1 VTDLPPGFTLDDEK
15 PVKRSPAEDKLA
27 VLAKL
32 SPAEQARSDEFE
44 RSPANIRQAKTE
56 LAREKDPEARRV
68 IQEEIDRQERA
79 GADAPPEGF
88 TVDELPPG
96 FKIDAPAPAKPLTGA
111 AAVPQDPAAAAR
123 VAAEAKAR
131 QIVEQRGATQRAA
144 NPIVSR
150 AVGAAEAGLEVATR
164 LLGGSIGGLAGIFGI
179 NTEQGGDK
187 GFTEGAQR
195 GIQGVRDALQ
205 MVGVT
210 SGKPMSQTGQEYT
223 EAAMEPIEK
232 VGQVLPPTAGVFGT
246 LAGPATAAPVAAQ
259 RGAVRAGAGKV
270 ADAALEAA
278 TPRLSESTMK
288 RAQAA
293 TEAGIP
299 ISPHQLSDNKFIKLL
314 GETAENV
321 PLAGGGS
328 LRAKRREKF
337 SAALAKQMDPDT
349 DVTVLDDAAFK
360 QLQDAAG
367 ERIGEISSKYQMP
380 IEDFGDLNALARRDT
395 PDVQAVV
402 KTFADD
408 LAQIAADNGG
418 VIPGDTLRKLRT
430 EAQSRARNVRGAKPD
445 LANALDDVVHRF
457 DDALTNNA
465 AEADVTALANARRQ
479 YAISKTLE
487 PLVAKHPDGSFPPS
501 SLKGVVTSTKEGK
514 RRMARGEGGDL
525 GEYARVGQD
534 LLKEQVSSGTAERN
548 TIYSAL
554 GIGAGAGAAF
564 TSLPAAAALY
574 AGSALY
580 NLLGPRVVKRMIEAE
595 KRRNAP
601 KPEGPPPEPTLG
613 QGFEDVPQGAAPA
626 RANPLGDLTPDW
638 ETAPG
643 AGAPREGGVD
653 PAGMVRAVDETEA
666 LPQGVPQRPG
676 SQIPLAESR
685 PLGDL
690 TPDWETSPGA
700 GGPARAGAEPGLVP
714 AVGEAPPTTGPRA
727 ALTERAGQ
735 QIPAVPGRP
744 DLPDTLVA
752 GGPAEVAATDASN
765 AAMGTPGAIEARR
778 QQGMARVEQAA
789 AAERAEP
796 VPVGEATE
804 IRPQEVKPA
813 PEMREPPPEK
823 IPVGE
828 ATEIKPEVVK
838 PAPEIPDHPEVA
850 KVKDAIL
857 KKRDAEAKKQSAAD
871 ELRKAAEVETDPEVK
886 AALLE
891 RAEKVAPKKEKT
903 DVAKPPKAADE
914 ESLSIDLSAPGQD
927 VDRAWRDLTGQNKF
941 ADFDNPSEI
950 QATGNLGDFTLS
962 QTKGKQ
968 WVSLMV
974 REMKREGAYSAALEV
989 GTEGFPTRT
998 GVATTMYLQALNVAK
1013 QRGLGWTSEG
1023 IRSDAALAI
1032 YQRLKEA
1039 GVPFK
1044 REGGVDVIDAAALAK
1059 TDLAE
1064 VAKKLETRNRTKNP
1078 TASLDLALPNLDEAF
1093 LDNQLRAKA
1102 KAAPPPPP
1110 TARGRRQSR
1119 RAIEDG
1125 IADGSL
1131 DKEGGAL
1138 ALWALDK
1145 NPNLARGLRVEV
1157 ETPANAQAKGSYNS
1171 ASEIVKLFKGQTNP
1185 QTAIH
1190 EILHHSERLMP
1201 EPVQQGIRRAWER
1214 ATKDLMAKATPERR
1228 AAMEAMDKASGGD
1241 ADALQTVKD
1250 AFKNGVLTKEDYQFV
1265 NPTEYWAVNG
1275 ARILHER
1282 FTGRGSWRAQ
1292 AKQWMKEMIEQVKG
1306 IAGIKSDAAIL
1317 KALGEVLDPKTV
1329 TGERK
1334 SGTMIKS
1341 FVGPVPK

>member
-1 VTDLPPGFTLDDEK
+1 MAADAVTDLPPGFTLDSEK

-27 VLAKL
+27 VAAQLT
-32 SPAEQARSDEFE
+32 PAERQRDERLQSDPRNGESLQVAVANEKNPTNKAQLQALLDEQTRLQSGDRSTP
-44 RSPANIRQAKTE
+44 PA
-56 LAREKDPEARRV
+56 
-68 IQEEIDRQERA
+68 
-79 GADAPPEGF
+79 GF

-96 FKIDAPAPAKPLTGA
+96 FKLDGAVAPAKPLTGA

-131 QIVEQRGATQRAA
+131 QIVEQREATRRAA
-144 NPIVSR
+144 NPVISR

-164 LLGGSIGGLAGIFGI
+164 LLGGSVGGLAGIFGI

-187 GFTEGAQR
+187 GFAEGAQR
-195 GIQGVRDALQ
+195 GIQGVRDALK

-210 SGKPMSQTGQEYT
+210 SDRPMTQTGQEYT
-223 EAAMEPIEK
+223 EAAMEPLEK
-232 VGQVLPPTAGVFGT
+232 VGQVLPPVVGVNGALVNSLATPRQAALGT
-246 LAGPATAAPVAAQ
+246 
-259 RGAVRAGAGKV
+259 VRAGAGKV

-278 TPRLSESTMK
+278 TPVVNPSTMK
-288 RAQAA
+288 RAA
-293 TEAGIP
+293 TAVEAGIP
-299 ISPHQLSDNKFIKLL
+299 ISPHQLSGNKFVKLL
-314 GETAENV
+314 GETAESV
-321 PLAGGGS
+321 PGAGGAQ
-328 LRAKRREKF
+328 LKQARREKF
-337 SAALAKQMDPDT
+337 SAALAKQLDPET
-349 DVTVLDDAAFK
+349 TATVLDDATFK
-360 QLQDAAG
+360 ELQDAAG
-367 ERIGEISSKYQMP
+367 ERIGEISSKYEVP
-380 IEDFGDLNALARRDT
+380 VDDFGDLNAVARRDT
-395 PDVQAVV
+395 PDVQAVI

-408 LAQIAADNGG
+408 LAQIAAENGG
-418 VIPGDTLRKLRT
+418 VVPGDTLRKLRT

-445 LANALDDVVHRF
+445 LANALDDVVHRL
-457 DDALTNNA
+457 DDALANNIA
-465 AEADVTALANARRQ
+465 DPADVAALTDARRR
-479 YAISKTLE
+479 YAVSKTLE
-487 PLVAKHPDGSFPPS
+487 PLLAKYPDGNFPPS
-501 SLKGVVTSTKEGK
+501 ALKGVVTSTKQGK
-514 RRMARGEGGDL
+514 RRMARGEGGEL

-534 LLKEQVSSGTAERN
+534 LLKEQVSSNTAERAAV
-548 TIYSAL
+548 YSVLGDAAKLFKVGAL
-554 GIGAGAGAAF
+554 WLPSAA
-564 TSLPAAAALY
+564 
-574 AGSALY
+574 Y
-580 NLLGPRVVKRMIEAE
+580 NFIGPRVVKRLVEAQA
-595 KRRNAP
+595 KRNAP
-601 KPEGPPPEPTLG
+601 RPEGPPPEPTLG
-613 QGFEDVPQGAAPA
+613 QGFEDVPQGARPA
-626 RANPLGDLTPDW
+626 GPGPLGDLTPDW
-638 ETAPG
+638 ETTPG
-643 AGAPREGGVD
+643 AAP
-653 PAGMVRAVDETEA
+653 AAAVEA
-666 LPQGVPQRPG
+666 LP
-676 SQIPLAESR
+676 AE
-685 PLGDL
+685 GL
-690 TPDWETSPGA
+690 T
-700 GGPARAGAEPGLVP
+700 P

-727 ALTERAGQ
+727 GLDERAGQ

-752 GGPAEVAATDASN
+752 GGPAEVAATDAAN

-813 PEMREPPPEK
+813 PEMPDEK

-857 KKRDAEAKKQSAAD
+857 KKRDAEAKKRSAAD
-871 ELRKAAEVETDPEVK
+871 ELRKAAEAEPDPEVK

-891 RAEKVAPKKEKT
+891 RAEKIAPKEKANAP
-903 DVAKPPKAADE
+903 DKVGKQEGGQRERAPGDEGRKAAEAGGGDSPE
-914 ESLSIDLSAPGQD
+914 RAAPG
-927 VDRAWRDLTGQNKF
+927 
-941 ADFDNPSEI
+941 
-950 QATGNLGDFTLS
+950 
-962 QTKGKQ
+962 KG
-968 WVSLMV
+968 
-974 REMKREGAYSAALEV
+974 E
-989 GTEGFPTRT
+989 
-998 GVATTMYLQALNVAK
+998 
-1013 QRGLGWTSEG
+1013 
-1023 IRSDAALAI
+1023 
-1032 YQRLKEA
+1032 EA
-1039 GVPFK
+1039 
-1044 REGGVDVIDAAALAK
+1044 
-1059 TDLAE
+1059 
-1064 VAKKLETRNRTKNP
+1064 
-1078 TASLDLALPNLDEAF
+1078 LDLALPNLDEAF

-1201 EPVQQGIRRAWER
+1201 EPVQHGIRRAWER

>member
-1 VTDLPPGFTLDDEK
+1 MAADAVTDLPPGFALDSEK

-68 IQEEIDRQERA
+68 IQEEIDRQQRA
-79 GADAPPEGF
+79 STAEPPAGF

-96 FKIDAPAPAKPLTGA
+96 FKLDGAAAPAKPLTGA

-131 QIVEQRGATQRAA
+131 QIVEQREATRRAA
-144 NPIVSR
+144 NPVISR

-164 LLGGSIGGLAGIFGI
+164 LLGGTFGGLAGVFGI

-187 GFTEGAQR
+187 GFAEGAQR

-232 VGQVLPPTAGVFGT
+232 VGQALPPVVGVNGALVNSLATPRQAALGT
-246 LAGPATAAPVAAQ
+246 
-259 RGAVRAGAGKV
+259 VRAGAGKV

-278 TPRLSESTMK
+278 TPVVNPSTMK
-288 RAQAA
+288 RAA
-293 TEAGIP
+293 TAVEAGIP
-299 ISPHQLSDNKFIKLL
+299 ISPHQLSGNKFVKLL
-314 GETAENV
+314 GETAESV
-321 PLAGGGS
+321 PGAGGAQ
-328 LRAKRREKF
+328 LKQARREKF
-337 SAALAKQMDPDT
+337 SAALAKQMDPET
-349 DVTVLDDAAFK
+349 TATVLDDATFK
-360 QLQDAAG
+360 ELQDAAG
-367 ERIGEISSKYQMP
+367 ERIGEISSKYEVP
-380 IEDFGDLNALARRDT
+380 VDDFGDLNAVARRDT

-408 LAQIAADNGG
+408 LAQIAAENGG
-418 VIPGDTLRKLRT
+418 VVPGDTLRKLRT
-430 EAQSRARNVRGAKPD
+430 EAQSRARNTRGAKPD
-445 LANALDDVVHRF
+445 LGNALDDLVHRL
-457 DDALTNNA
+457 DDALANNIA
-465 AEADVTALANARRQ
+465 DPADVAALTDARRR
-479 YAISKTLE
+479 YAVSKTLE
-487 PLVAKHPDGSFPPS
+487 PLLAKYPDGNFPPS
-501 SLKGVVTSTKEGK
+501 ALKAVVTSTKQGK
-514 RRMARGEGGDL
+514 RRMARGEGGEM

-534 LLKEQVSSGTAERN
+534 LLKEQVSSNTAERAAV
-548 TIYSAL
+548 YSVLGDAAKLFKVGAL
-554 GIGAGAGAAF
+554 WLPSAA
-564 TSLPAAAALY
+564 
-574 AGSALY
+574 Y
-580 NLLGPRVVKRMIEAE
+580 NFIGPRVVKRLVEAQA
-595 KRRNAP
+595 KRNAP
-601 KPEGPPPEPTLG
+601 RPEGPPPEPTLG
-613 QGFEDVPQGAAPA
+613 QGFEDVPQGTRPA
-626 RANPLGDLTPDW
+626 GPGPLGDLTPDW
-638 ETAPG
+638 ETTPG
-643 AGAPREGGVD
+643 AAP
-653 PAGMVRAVDETEA
+653 AAAVEA
-666 LPQGVPQRPG
+666 LP
-676 SQIPLAESR
+676 AE
-685 PLGDL
+685 GL
-690 TPDWETSPGA
+690 T
-700 GGPARAGAEPGLVP
+700 P

-727 ALTERAGQ
+727 GLDERAGQ

-765 AAMGTPGAIEARR
+765 AAMNTPGAIEARR

-804 IRPQEVKPA
+804 IRPQEVRPA
-813 PEMREPPPEK
+813 PEMPDEK

-838 PAPEIPDHPEVA
+838 PAPEIPEHPEVA
-850 KVKDAIL
+850 KVKEAIL
-857 KKRDAEAKKQSAAD
+857 KKRDAEAKKRAAAD
-871 ELRKAAEVETDPEVK
+871 ELRKAAEVEPDPEVK
-886 AALLE
+886 AALIK
-891 RAEKVAPKKEKT
+891 RAEAMTPKEKADVSTDKSVGTGDLRKEAGQESAPK
-903 DVAKPPKAADE
+903 DGGAKAPKAAGE
-914 ESLSIDLSAPGQD
+914 ESLDLG
-927 VDRAWRDLTGQNKF
+927 
-941 ADFDNPSEI
+941 
-950 QATGNLGDFTLS
+950 
-962 QTKGKQ
+962 
-968 WVSLMV
+968 
-974 REMKREGAYSAALEV
+974 
-989 GTEGFPTRT
+989 
-998 GVATTMYLQALNVAK
+998 
-1013 QRGLGWTSEG
+1013 
-1023 IRSDAALAI
+1023 
-1032 YQRLKEA
+1032 
-1039 GVPFK
+1039 
-1044 REGGVDVIDAAALAK
+1044 
-1059 TDLAE
+1059 
-1064 VAKKLETRNRTKNP
+1064 
-1078 TASLDLALPNLDEAF
+1078 LPNLDEAF
-1093 LDNQLRAKA
+1093 LDTQLRAKA
-1102 KAAPPPPP
+1102 KTEPPP
-1110 TARGRRQSR
+1110 TPRGRRQSR
-1119 RAIEDG
+1119 RAIEQG
-1125 IADGSL
+1125 IADGTL
-1131 DKEGGAL
+1131 DAEGGTL
-1138 ALWALDK
+1138 ALWAMDQ

-1157 ETPANAQAKGSYNS
+1157 DAPANAQAKGSYNS
-1171 ASEIVKLFKGQTNP
+1171 ASQIVKLFKGQTNP

-1190 EILHHSERLMP
+1190 EILHHAERLMP
-1201 EPVQQGIRRAWER
+1201 EPVQQGIRRSWER
-1214 ATKDLMAKATPERR
+1214 AVKKIMSEATPERR
-1228 AAMEAMDKASGGD
+1228 QAMEAMDKASGGD

>member
-1 VTDLPPGFTLDDEK
+1 VAADAVTDLPPGFALDDEK

-68 IQEEIDRQERA
+68 IQDEISRQERA
-79 GADAPPEGF
+79 GAAEPPQGF

-96 FKIDAPAPAKPLTGA
+96 FKLDGAAVPAKPLTGA

-131 QIVEQRGATQRAA
+131 QIVEQREATRRAA
-144 NPIVSR
+144 NPVISR

-164 LLGGSIGGLAGIFGI
+164 LLGGSVGGLAGIFGI

-187 GFTEGAQR
+187 GFAEGAQR

-223 EAAMEPIEK
+223 EAAMEPLEK

-246 LAGPATAAPVAAQ
+246 LAGPATTAPLAAQ
-259 RGAVRAGAGKV
+259 RGAVRAAAGRLV
-270 ADAALEAA
+270 NAALEAA
-278 TPRLSESTMK
+278 TPVVNPSTMK
-288 RAQAA
+288 RAA
-293 TEAGIP
+293 TAVEAGIP
-299 ISPHQLSDNKFIKLL
+299 ISPHQLSGNKFVKLL
-314 GETAENV
+314 GETAESV
-321 PLAGGGS
+321 PGAGGAQ
-328 LRAKRREKF
+328 LKQTRRDKF
-337 SAALAKQMDPDT
+337 SAALAKQLDPET
-349 DVTVLDDAAFK
+349 TATVLDDATFK
-360 QLQDAAG
+360 ELQDAAG
-367 ERIGEISSKYQMP
+367 ERIGEISSKYQVP
-380 IEDFGDLNALARRDT
+380 VDDFGDLNALARRDT

-457 DDALTNNA
+457 DDALANNINDA
-465 AEADVTALANARRQ
+465 ADVAALTDARRR
-479 YAISKTLE
+479 YAVSKTLE
-487 PLVAKHPDGSFPPS
+487 PLLAKYPDGNFPPS
-501 SLKGVVTSTKEGK
+501 ALKSVVTSTKQGK
-514 RRMARGEGGDL
+514 RRMARGEGGEL

-534 LLKEQVSSGTAERN
+534 LLKEQVSSNTAERAAV
-548 TIYSAL
+548 YSVLGDAAKLFKVGAL
-554 GIGAGAGAAF
+554 WLPSAA
-564 TSLPAAAALY
+564 
-574 AGSALY
+574 Y
-580 NLLGPRVVKRMIEAE
+580 NFIGPRVVKRMIEAE

-638 ETAPG
+638 ETTPG
-643 AGAPREGGVD
+643 AAP
-653 PAGMVRAVDETEA
+653 AAAVEA
-666 LPQGVPQRPG
+666 LP
-676 SQIPLAESR
+676 AE
-685 PLGDL
+685 GL
-690 TPDWETSPGA
+690 T
-700 GGPARAGAEPGLVP
+700 P

-813 PEMREPPPEK
+813 PEMPDEK

-857 KKRDAEAKKQSAAD
+857 KKRDAEAKKRSAAD
-871 ELRKAAEVETDPEVK
+871 ELRKAAEAEPDPEVK

-891 RAEKVAPKKEKT
+891 RAEKIAPKEKANAP
-903 DVAKPPKAADE
+903 DKVGKQEGGQRERAPGDEGRKAAEAGGGDSPE
-914 ESLSIDLSAPGQD
+914 RAAPG
-927 VDRAWRDLTGQNKF
+927 
-941 ADFDNPSEI
+941 
-950 QATGNLGDFTLS
+950 
-962 QTKGKQ
+962 KG
-968 WVSLMV
+968 
-974 REMKREGAYSAALEV
+974 E
-989 GTEGFPTRT
+989 
-998 GVATTMYLQALNVAK
+998 
-1013 QRGLGWTSEG
+1013 
-1023 IRSDAALAI
+1023 
-1032 YQRLKEA
+1032 EA
-1039 GVPFK
+1039 
-1044 REGGVDVIDAAALAK
+1044 
-1059 TDLAE
+1059 
-1064 VAKKLETRNRTKNP
+1064 
-1078 TASLDLALPNLDEAF
+1078 LDLALPNLDEAF

-1190 EILHHSERLMP
+1190 EIFHHAERLMP
-1201 EPVQQGIRRAWER
+1201 EAVQQGIRRAWER
-1214 ATKDLMAKATPERR
+1214 ATKTRMADATPERR
-1228 AAMEAMDKASGGD
+1228 AAMEAMEKASGGD
-1241 ADALQTVKD
+1241 AEALSTVKK
-1250 AFKNGVLTKEDYQFV
+1250 AFDDGVLTKDDYQFV
-1265 NPTEYWAVNG
+1265 NPTEFWAVNG
-1275 ARILHER
+1275 ARIMHER

-1292 AKQWMKEMIEQVKG
+1292 AKQWMKEMIEKVKG
-1306 IAGIKSDAAIL
+1306 IAGVESDAPIL
-1317 KALGEVLDPKTV
+1317 KALDEVLDPKTV

>member
-1 VTDLPPGFTLDDEK
+1 MAADAVTDLPPGFALDDEK

-68 IQEEIDRQERA
+68 IQDEISRQERA
-79 GADAPPEGF
+79 GAAEPPQGF

-96 FKIDAPAPAKPLTGA
+96 FKLDGAAAPAKPLTGA

-131 QIVEQRGATQRAA
+131 QIVEQREATRRAA
-144 NPIVSR
+144 NPVISR

-164 LLGGSIGGLAGIFGI
+164 LLGGSVGGLAGIFGI

-187 GFTEGAQR
+187 GFAEGAQR

-232 VGQVLPPTAGVFGT
+232 VGQALPPVVGVNGALVNS
-246 LAGPATAAPVAAQ
+246 LATPRQAAA
-259 RGAVRAGAGKV
+259 GAVRAGAGKV

-293 TEAGIP
+293 TDAGIP

-367 ERIGEISSKYQMP
+367 ERIGEISSKYQVP
-380 IEDFGDLNALARRDT
+380 VDDFGDLNALARRDT

-638 ETAPG
+638 ETTPG
-643 AGAPREGGVD
+643 AAP
-653 PAGMVRAVDETEA
+653 AAAVEA
-666 LPQGVPQRPG
+666 LP
-676 SQIPLAESR
+676 AE
-685 PLGDL
+685 GL
-690 TPDWETSPGA
+690 T
-700 GGPARAGAEPGLVP
+700 P

-813 PEMREPPPEK
+813 PEMPDEK

-857 KKRDAEAKKQSAAD
+857 KKRDAEAKKRSAAD
-871 ELRKAAEVETDPEVK
+871 ELRKAAEAEPDPEVK

-891 RAEKVAPKKEKT
+891 RAEKIAPKEKANAP
-903 DVAKPPKAADE
+903 DKVGKQEGGQRERAPGDEGRKAAEAGGGDSPE
-914 ESLSIDLSAPGQD
+914 RAAPG
-927 VDRAWRDLTGQNKF
+927 
-941 ADFDNPSEI
+941 
-950 QATGNLGDFTLS
+950 
-962 QTKGKQ
+962 KG
-968 WVSLMV
+968 
-974 REMKREGAYSAALEV
+974 E
-989 GTEGFPTRT
+989 
-998 GVATTMYLQALNVAK
+998 
-1013 QRGLGWTSEG
+1013 
-1023 IRSDAALAI
+1023 
-1032 YQRLKEA
+1032 EA
-1039 GVPFK
+1039 
-1044 REGGVDVIDAAALAK
+1044 
-1059 TDLAE
+1059 
-1064 VAKKLETRNRTKNP
+1064 
-1078 TASLDLALPNLDEAF
+1078 LDLALPNLDEAF

-1131 DKEGGAL
+1131 DAEGGAL

-1292 AKQWMKEMIEQVKG
+1292 AKQWMKEMIEHVKG

>member
-1 VTDLPPGFTLDDEK
+1 MAADAVTDLPPGFTLDDEK

-68 IQEEIDRQERA
+68 IQDEISRQERA
-79 GADAPPEGF
+79 GAAEPPQGF

-96 FKIDAPAPAKPLTGA
+96 FKLDGAAAPAKPLTGA

-131 QIVEQRGATQRAA
+131 QIVEQREATRRAA
-144 NPIVSR
+144 NPVISR

-164 LLGGSIGGLAGIFGI
+164 LLGGSVGGLAGIFGI

-187 GFTEGAQR
+187 GFAEGAQR

-232 VGQVLPPTAGVFGT
+232 VGQALPPVVGVNGALVNS
-246 LAGPATAAPVAAQ
+246 LATPRQAAA
-259 RGAVRAGAGKV
+259 GAVRAGAGKV

-293 TEAGIP
+293 TDAGIP

-367 ERIGEISSKYQMP
+367 ERIGEISSKYQVP
-380 IEDFGDLNALARRDT
+380 VDDFGDLNALARRDT

-638 ETAPG
+638 ETTPG
-643 AGAPREGGVD
+643 AAP
-653 PAGMVRAVDETEA
+653 AAAVEA
-666 LPQGVPQRPG
+666 LP
-676 SQIPLAESR
+676 AE
-685 PLGDL
+685 GL
-690 TPDWETSPGA
+690 T
-700 GGPARAGAEPGLVP
+700 P

-727 ALTERAGQ
+727 ALTERAGHGGDLL
-735 QIPAVPGRP
+735 PGRP

-813 PEMREPPPEK
+813 PEMPDEK

-857 KKRDAEAKKQSAAD
+857 KKRDAEAKKRSAAD
-871 ELRKAAEVETDPEVK
+871 ELRKAAEAEPDPEVK

-891 RAEKVAPKKEKT
+891 RAEKIAPKEKANAP
-903 DVAKPPKAADE
+903 DKVGKQEGGQRERAPGDEGRKAAEAGGGDSPE
-914 ESLSIDLSAPGQD
+914 RAAPG
-927 VDRAWRDLTGQNKF
+927 
-941 ADFDNPSEI
+941 
-950 QATGNLGDFTLS
+950 
-962 QTKGKQ
+962 KG
-968 WVSLMV
+968 
-974 REMKREGAYSAALEV
+974 E
-989 GTEGFPTRT
+989 
-998 GVATTMYLQALNVAK
+998 
-1013 QRGLGWTSEG
+1013 
-1023 IRSDAALAI
+1023 
-1032 YQRLKEA
+1032 EA
-1039 GVPFK
+1039 
-1044 REGGVDVIDAAALAK
+1044 
-1059 TDLAE
+1059 
-1064 VAKKLETRNRTKNP
+1064 
-1078 TASLDLALPNLDEAF
+1078 LDLALPNLDEAF

-1131 DKEGGAL
+1131 NKEGGAL

-1250 AFKNGVLTKEDYQFV
+1250 AFKNGVLTKKDYQFV

-1282 FTGRGSWRAQ
+1282 FTARGSWRAQ

>member
-1 VTDLPPGFTLDDEK
+1 MAADAVTDLPPGFALDDEK

-68 IQEEIDRQERA
+68 IQDEISRQERA
-79 GADAPPEGF
+79 GAAEPPQGF

-96 FKIDAPAPAKPLTGA
+96 FKLDGAAAPAKPLTGA

-131 QIVEQRGATQRAA
+131 QIVEQREATRGAAQRAA

-187 GFTEGAQR
+187 GFAEGAQR

-232 VGQVLPPTAGVFGT
+232 VGQALPPVVGVNGALVNS
-246 LAGPATAAPVAAQ
+246 LATPRQAAA
-259 RGAVRAGAGKV
+259 GAVRAGAGKV

-293 TEAGIP
+293 TDAGIP

-367 ERIGEISSKYQMP
+367 ERIGEISSKYQVP
-380 IEDFGDLNALARRDT
+380 VDDFGDLNALARRDT

-638 ETAPG
+638 ETTPG
-643 AGAPREGGVD
+643 AAP
-653 PAGMVRAVDETEA
+653 AAAVEA
-666 LPQGVPQRPG
+666 LP
-676 SQIPLAESR
+676 AE
-685 PLGDL
+685 GL
-690 TPDWETSPGA
+690 T
-700 GGPARAGAEPGLVP
+700 P

-813 PEMREPPPEK
+813 PEMPDEK

-857 KKRDAEAKKQSAAD
+857 KKRDAEAKKRSAAD
-871 ELRKAAEVETDPEVK
+871 ELRKAAEAEPDPEVK

-891 RAEKVAPKKEKT
+891 RAEKIAPKEKANAP
-903 DVAKPPKAADE
+903 DKVGKQEGGQRERAPGDEGRKAAEAGGGDSPE
-914 ESLSIDLSAPGQD
+914 RAAPG
-927 VDRAWRDLTGQNKF
+927 
-941 ADFDNPSEI
+941 
-950 QATGNLGDFTLS
+950 
-962 QTKGKQ
+962 KG
-968 WVSLMV
+968 
-974 REMKREGAYSAALEV
+974 E
-989 GTEGFPTRT
+989 
-998 GVATTMYLQALNVAK
+998 
-1013 QRGLGWTSEG
+1013 
-1023 IRSDAALAI
+1023 
-1032 YQRLKEA
+1032 EA
-1039 GVPFK
+1039 
-1044 REGGVDVIDAAALAK
+1044 
-1059 TDLAE
+1059 
-1064 VAKKLETRNRTKNP
+1064 
-1078 TASLDLALPNLDEAF
+1078 LDLALPNLDEAF

>member
-1 VTDLPPGFTLDDEK
+1 MAAAAVTDLPEGFTLDSEK

-27 VLAKL
+27 VLARL
-32 SPAEQARSDEFE
+32 SPTEQARSDEFE

-56 LAREKDPEARRV
+56 LSREKDPEARRV

-96 FKIDAPAPAKPLTGA
+96 FKVDTAAAPSKPLTGA

-131 QIVEQRGATQRAA
+131 QIVEQREATRRAA
-144 NPIVSR
+144 NPVISR

-164 LLGGSIGGLAGIFGI
+164 LLGGSVGGLAGIFGI

-187 GFTEGAQR
+187 GFAEGAQR

-246 LAGPATAAPVAAQ
+246 LAGPATAAPVAAL
-259 RGAVRAGAGKV
+259 RHAVRAGAGKV

-580 NLLGPRVVKRMIEAE
+580 NLLGPRVVKRMIDAE

-613 QGFEDVPQGAAPA
+613 RGFEDVPQGTRPA
-626 RANPLGDLTPDW
+626 GPGPLGDLTPDW

-643 AGAPREGGVD
+643 AAP
-653 PAGMVRAVDETEA
+653 AAAVEA
-666 LPQGVPQRPG
+666 LP
-676 SQIPLAESR
+676 AE
-685 PLGDL
+685 GL
-690 TPDWETSPGA
+690 T
-700 GGPARAGAEPGLVP
+700 P

-804 IRPQEVKPA
+804 IRAQEVKPA

-828 ATEIKPEVVK
+828 ATEIKPEIVK

-857 KKRDAEAKKQSAAD
+857 KKRDAEAKKRSAAD
-871 ELRKAAEVETDPEVK
+871 ELRKAAEAEPDPEVK

-891 RAEKVAPKKEKT
+891 RAEKIAPKEKANAP
-903 DVAKPPKAADE
+903 DQVGKQEGGQRERAPGDEGRKAAEAGGGDSPE
-914 ESLSIDLSAPGQD
+914 RAAPG
-927 VDRAWRDLTGQNKF
+927 
-941 ADFDNPSEI
+941 
-950 QATGNLGDFTLS
+950 
-962 QTKGKQ
+962 KG
-968 WVSLMV
+968 
-974 REMKREGAYSAALEV
+974 E
-989 GTEGFPTRT
+989 
-998 GVATTMYLQALNVAK
+998 
-1013 QRGLGWTSEG
+1013 
-1023 IRSDAALAI
+1023 
-1032 YQRLKEA
+1032 EA
-1039 GVPFK
+1039 
-1044 REGGVDVIDAAALAK
+1044 
-1059 TDLAE
+1059 
-1064 VAKKLETRNRTKNP
+1064 
-1078 TASLDLALPNLDEAF
+1078 LDLALPNLDEAF

-1241 ADALQTVKD
+1241 ADALQTVKK
-1250 AFKNGVLTKEDYQFV
+1250 AFADGVLTKDDYQFV

-1292 AKQWMKEMIEQVKG
+1292 ARQWMNEMVERVKG
-1306 IAGIKSDAAIL
+1306 FAGMPSESAIL
-1317 KALGEVLDPKTV
+1317 KALGEVLNPKSV
-1329 TGERK
+1329 TGQQK
-1334 SGTMIKS
+1334 SATMIKS
-1341 FVGPVPK
+1341 FVGPIPDKIKAR

>member
-1 VTDLPPGFTLDDEK
+1 MAADAVTDLPPGFALDSEK

-68 IQEEIDRQERA
+68 IQEEIDRQQRA
-79 GADAPPEGF
+79 STAEPPAGF

-96 FKIDAPAPAKPLTGA
+96 FKLDGAAAPAKPLTGA

-131 QIVEQRGATQRAA
+131 QIVEQREATRRAA
-144 NPIVSR
+144 NPVISR

-164 LLGGSIGGLAGIFGI
+164 LLGGTFGGLAGVFGI

-187 GFTEGAQR
+187 GFAEGAQR

-232 VGQVLPPTAGVFGT
+232 VGQALPPVVGVNGALVNSLATPRQAALGT
-246 LAGPATAAPVAAQ
+246 
-259 RGAVRAGAGKV
+259 VRAGAGKV

-278 TPRLSESTMK
+278 TPVVNPSTMK
-288 RAQAA
+288 RAA
-293 TEAGIP
+293 TAVEAGIP
-299 ISPHQLSDNKFIKLL
+299 ISPHQLSGNKFVKLL
-314 GETAENV
+314 GETAESV
-321 PLAGGGS
+321 PGAGGAQ
-328 LRAKRREKF
+328 LKQARREKF
-337 SAALAKQMDPDT
+337 SAALAKQMDPET
-349 DVTVLDDAAFK
+349 TATVLDDATFK
-360 QLQDAAG
+360 ELQDAAG
-367 ERIGEISSKYQMP
+367 ERIGEISSKYEVP
-380 IEDFGDLNALARRDT
+380 VDDFGDLNAVARRDT

-408 LAQIAADNGG
+408 LAQIAAENGG
-418 VIPGDTLRKLRT
+418 VVPGDTLRKLRT
-430 EAQSRARNVRGAKPD
+430 EAQSRARNTRGAKPD
-445 LANALDDVVHRF
+445 LGNALDDLVHRL
-457 DDALTNNA
+457 DDALANNIA
-465 AEADVTALANARRQ
+465 DPADVAALTDARRR
-479 YAISKTLE
+479 YAVSKTLE
-487 PLVAKHPDGSFPPS
+487 PLLAKYPDGNFPPS
-501 SLKGVVTSTKEGK
+501 ALKAVVTSTKQGK
-514 RRMARGEGGDL
+514 RRMARGEGGEM

-534 LLKEQVSSGTAERN
+534 LLKEQVSSNTAERAAV
-548 TIYSAL
+548 YSVLGDAAKLFKVGAL
-554 GIGAGAGAAF
+554 WLPSAA
-564 TSLPAAAALY
+564 
-574 AGSALY
+574 Y
-580 NLLGPRVVKRMIEAE
+580 NFIGPRVVKRLVEAQA
-595 KRRNAP
+595 KRNAP
-601 KPEGPPPEPTLG
+601 RPEGPPPEPTLG
-613 QGFEDVPQGAAPA
+613 QGFEDVPQGTRPA
-626 RANPLGDLTPDW
+626 GPGPLGDLTPDW
-638 ETAPG
+638 ETTPG
-643 AGAPREGGVD
+643 AAP
-653 PAGMVRAVDETEA
+653 AAAVEA
-666 LPQGVPQRPG
+666 LP
-676 SQIPLAESR
+676 AE
-685 PLGDL
+685 GL
-690 TPDWETSPGA
+690 T
-700 GGPARAGAEPGLVP
+700 P

-727 ALTERAGQ
+727 GLDERAGQ

-765 AAMGTPGAIEARR
+765 AAMNTPGAIEARR

-804 IRPQEVKPA
+804 IRPQEVRPA
-813 PEMREPPPEK
+813 PEMPDEK

-838 PAPEIPDHPEVA
+838 PAPEIPEHPEVA
-850 KVKDAIL
+850 KVKEAIL
-857 KKRDAEAKKQSAAD
+857 KKRDAEAKKRSAAD
-871 ELRKAAEVETDPEVK
+871 ELRKAAEAEPDPEVK

-891 RAEKVAPKKEKT
+891 RAEKIAPKEKANAP
-903 DVAKPPKAADE
+903 DQVGKQEGGQRERAPGDEGRKAAEAGGGDSPE
-914 ESLSIDLSAPGQD
+914 RAAPG
-927 VDRAWRDLTGQNKF
+927 
-941 ADFDNPSEI
+941 
-950 QATGNLGDFTLS
+950 
-962 QTKGKQ
+962 KG
-968 WVSLMV
+968 
-974 REMKREGAYSAALEV
+974 E
-989 GTEGFPTRT
+989 
-998 GVATTMYLQALNVAK
+998 
-1013 QRGLGWTSEG
+1013 
-1023 IRSDAALAI
+1023 
-1032 YQRLKEA
+1032 EA
-1039 GVPFK
+1039 
-1044 REGGVDVIDAAALAK
+1044 
-1059 TDLAE
+1059 
-1064 VAKKLETRNRTKNP
+1064 
-1078 TASLDLALPNLDEAF
+1078 LDLALPNLDEAF

-1171 ASEIVKLFKGQTNP
+1171 VSEIVKLFKGQTNP

-1306 IAGIKSDAAIL
+1306 TAGIKSDAAIL

-1329 TGERK
+1329 TGQRK

-1341 FVGPVPK
+1341 FTGPIPKE

>member
-1 VTDLPPGFTLDDEK
+1 VAADAVTDLPPGFALDDEK

-68 IQEEIDRQERA
+68 IQDEISRQERA
-79 GADAPPEGF
+79 GAAEPPQGF

-96 FKIDAPAPAKPLTGA
+96 FKLDGAAVPAKPLTGA

-131 QIVEQRGATQRAA
+131 QIVEQREATRRAA
-144 NPIVSR
+144 NPVISR

-164 LLGGSIGGLAGIFGI
+164 LLGGSVGGLAGIFGI

-187 GFTEGAQR
+187 GFAEGAQR

-223 EAAMEPIEK
+223 EAAMEPLEK

-246 LAGPATAAPVAAQ
+246 LAGPATTAPLAAQ
-259 RGAVRAGAGKV
+259 LGAVRAGAGKV
-270 ADAALEAA
+270 ADAALGAA

-293 TEAGIP
+293 TDAGIP

-367 ERIGEISSKYQMP
+367 ERIGEISSKYQVP
-380 IEDFGDLNALARRDT
+380 VDDFGDLNALARRDT

-690 TPDWETSPGA
+690 TPDWETTPGA
-700 GGPARAGAEPGLVP
+700 APAAAVEALPAEGLTP

-813 PEMREPPPEK
+813 PEMPDEK

-857 KKRDAEAKKQSAAD
+857 KKRDAEAKKRSAAD
-871 ELRKAAEVETDPEVK
+871 ELRKAAEAEPDPEVK

-891 RAEKVAPKKEKT
+891 RAEKIAPKEKANAP
-903 DVAKPPKAADE
+903 DKVGKQEGGQRERAPGDEGRKAAEAGGGDSPE
-914 ESLSIDLSAPGQD
+914 RAAPG
-927 VDRAWRDLTGQNKF
+927 
-941 ADFDNPSEI
+941 
-950 QATGNLGDFTLS
+950 
-962 QTKGKQ
+962 KG
-968 WVSLMV
+968 
-974 REMKREGAYSAALEV
+974 E
-989 GTEGFPTRT
+989 
-998 GVATTMYLQALNVAK
+998 
-1013 QRGLGWTSEG
+1013 
-1023 IRSDAALAI
+1023 
-1032 YQRLKEA
+1032 EA
-1039 GVPFK
+1039 
-1044 REGGVDVIDAAALAK
+1044 
-1059 TDLAE
+1059 
-1064 VAKKLETRNRTKNP
+1064 
-1078 TASLDLALPNLDEAF
+1078 LDLALPNLDEAF

-1190 EILHHSERLMP
+1190 EIFHHAERLMP
-1201 EPVQQGIRRAWER
+1201 EAVQQGIRRAWER
-1214 ATKDLMAKATPERR
+1214 ATKTRMADATPERR
-1228 AAMEAMDKASGGD
+1228 AAMEAMEKASGGD
-1241 ADALQTVKD
+1241 AEALSTVKK
-1250 AFKNGVLTKEDYQFV
+1250 AFDDGVLTKDDYQFV
-1265 NPTEYWAVNG
+1265 NPTEFWAVNG
-1275 ARILHER
+1275 ARIMHER

-1292 AKQWMKEMIEQVKG
+1292 AKQWMKEMIEKVKG
-1306 IAGIKSDAAIL
+1306 IAGVESDAPIL
-1317 KALGEVLDPKTV
+1317 KALDEVLDPKTV

>member
-1 VTDLPPGFTLDDEK
+1 MAAAAVTDLPEGFTLDSEK

-27 VLAKL
+27 VLARL
-32 SPAEQARSDEFE
+32 SPTEQARSDEFE

-56 LAREKDPEARRV
+56 LSREKDPEARRV

-96 FKIDAPAPAKPLTGA
+96 FKVDTAAAPSKPLTGA

-187 GFTEGAQR
+187 GFAEGAQR

-246 LAGPATAAPVAAQ
+246 LAGPATAAPMAAQ

-293 TEAGIP
+293 TDAGIP

-580 NLLGPRVVKRMIEAE
+580 NLLGPRVVKRMIDAE

-613 QGFEDVPQGAAPA
+613 RGFEDVPQGTRPA
-626 RANPLGDLTPDW
+626 GPGPLGDLTPDW

-643 AGAPREGGVD
+643 AAAAREQGVD
-653 PAGMVRAVDETEA
+653 PTGMVRAVDEGA
-666 LPQGVPQRPG
+666 PLPQGIPQRPG
-676 SQIPLAESR
+676 AQIPLAESR

-727 ALTERAGQ
+727 GLDERAGR

-752 GGPAEVAATDASN
+752 GGPAEVAATDTAN

-813 PEMREPPPEK
+813 PEMPDEK

-838 PAPEIPDHPEVA
+838 PAPEIPEHPEVA
-850 KVKDAIL
+850 KVKEAIL
-857 KKRDAEAKKQSAAD
+857 KKRDAEAKKRAAAD
-871 ELRKAAEVETDPEVK
+871 ELRKAAEVEPDPEVK
-886 AALLE
+886 AALIK
-891 RAEKVAPKKEKT
+891 RAEAVTPKEKADVST
-903 DVAKPPKAADE
+903 DKSVGTGDLRKEAGQESPPKDSDAKAPKAAGE
-914 ESLSIDLSAPGQD
+914 ESLDLG
-927 VDRAWRDLTGQNKF
+927 
-941 ADFDNPSEI
+941 
-950 QATGNLGDFTLS
+950 
-962 QTKGKQ
+962 
-968 WVSLMV
+968 
-974 REMKREGAYSAALEV
+974 
-989 GTEGFPTRT
+989 
-998 GVATTMYLQALNVAK
+998 
-1013 QRGLGWTSEG
+1013 
-1023 IRSDAALAI
+1023 
-1032 YQRLKEA
+1032 
-1039 GVPFK
+1039 
-1044 REGGVDVIDAAALAK
+1044 
-1059 TDLAE
+1059 
-1064 VAKKLETRNRTKNP
+1064 
-1078 TASLDLALPNLDEAF
+1078 LPNLDEAF
-1093 LDNQLRAKA
+1093 LDTQLRAKA
-1102 KAAPPPPP
+1102 KTEPPP
-1110 TARGRRQSR
+1110 TPRGRRQSR
-1119 RAIEDG
+1119 RAIEQG
-1125 IADGSL
+1125 IADGTL
-1131 DKEGGAL
+1131 DAEGGTL
-1138 ALWALDK
+1138 ALWAMDQ

-1157 ETPANAQAKGSYNS
+1157 DAPANAQAKGSYNS
-1171 ASEIVKLFKGQTNP
+1171 ASQIVKLFKGQTNP

-1190 EILHHSERLMP
+1190 EILHHAERLMP
-1201 EPVQQGIRRAWER
+1201 EPVQQGIRRSWER
-1214 ATKDLMAKATPERR
+1214 AVKKLMSEATPERR
-1228 AAMEAMDKASGGD
+1228 QAMEAMDKASGGD
-1241 ADALQTVKD
+1241 ADALQTVKE
-1250 AFKNGVLTKEDYQFV
+1250 AFKSGVLKKEDYQFV

-1292 AKQWMKEMIEQVKG
+1292 ARQWMNEMVERVKG
-1306 IAGIKSDAAIL
+1306 FAGMPSESAIL
-1317 KALGEVLDPKTV
+1317 KALDEVLNPKSV
-1329 TGERK
+1329 TGQRK

-1341 FVGPVPK
+1341 FTGPIPKE

>member
-1 VTDLPPGFTLDDEK
+1 MAADAVTDLPAGFTLDSEK

-68 IQEEIDRQERA
+68 IQDEISRQERA
-79 GADAPPEGF
+79 STAEPPAGF

-96 FKIDAPAPAKPLTGA
+96 FKLDGAAVPAKPLTGA

-131 QIVEQRGATQRAA
+131 QIVEQREATRRAA
-144 NPIVSR
+144 NPVISR

-164 LLGGSIGGLAGIFGI
+164 LLGGSVGGLAGIFGI

-187 GFTEGAQR
+187 GFAEGAQR

-223 EAAMEPIEK
+223 EAAMEPLEK

-246 LAGPATAAPVAAQ
+246 LAGPATAAPLAAQ

-278 TPRLSESTMK
+278 TPVVNPSTMK
-288 RAQAA
+288 RAA
-293 TEAGIP
+293 TAVEAGIP
-299 ISPHQLSDNKFIKLL
+299 ISPHQLSGNKFVKLL
-314 GETAENV
+314 GETAESV
-321 PLAGGGS
+321 PGAGGAQ
-328 LRAKRREKF
+328 LKQARREKF
-337 SAALAKQMDPDT
+337 SAALAKQMDPET
-349 DVTVLDDAAFK
+349 TATVLDDATFK
-360 QLQDAAG
+360 ELQDAAG
-367 ERIGEISSKYQMP
+367 ERIGEISSKYEVP
-380 IEDFGDLNALARRDT
+380 VDDFGDLNAVARRDT

-408 LAQIAADNGG
+408 LAQIAAENGG
-418 VIPGDTLRKLRT
+418 VVPGDTLRKLRT
-430 EAQSRARNVRGAKPD
+430 EAQSRARNTRGAKPD
-445 LANALDDVVHRF
+445 LGNALDDLVHRL
-457 DDALTNNA
+457 DDALANNIA
-465 AEADVTALANARRQ
+465 DPADVAALTDARRR
-479 YAISKTLE
+479 YAVSKTLE
-487 PLVAKHPDGSFPPS
+487 PLLAKYPDGNFPPS
-501 SLKGVVTSTKEGK
+501 ALKAVVTSTKQGK
-514 RRMARGEGGDL
+514 RRMARGEGGEM

-534 LLKEQVSSGTAERN
+534 LLKEQVSSNTAERAAV
-548 TIYSAL
+548 YSVLGDAAKLFKVGAL
-554 GIGAGAGAAF
+554 WLPSAA
-564 TSLPAAAALY
+564 
-574 AGSALY
+574 Y
-580 NLLGPRVVKRMIEAE
+580 NFIGPRVVKRLVEAQA
-595 KRRNAP
+595 KRNAP
-601 KPEGPPPEPTLG
+601 RPEGPPPEPTLG
-613 QGFEDVPQGAAPA
+613 QGFEDVPQGTRPA
-626 RANPLGDLTPDW
+626 GPGPLGDLTPDW

-643 AGAPREGGVD
+643 AAP
-653 PAGMVRAVDETEA
+653 AAAVEA
-666 LPQGVPQRPG
+666 LP
-676 SQIPLAESR
+676 AE
-685 PLGDL
+685 GL
-690 TPDWETSPGA
+690 T
-700 GGPARAGAEPGLVP
+700 P

-804 IRPQEVKPA
+804 IRAQEVKPA

-828 ATEIKPEVVK
+828 ATEIKPEIVK

-857 KKRDAEAKKQSAAD
+857 KKRDAEAKKRSAAD
-871 ELRKAAEVETDPEVK
+871 ELRKAAEAEPDPEVK

-891 RAEKVAPKKEKT
+891 RAEKIAPKEKANAP
-903 DVAKPPKAADE
+903 DQVGKQEGGQRERAPGDEGRKAAEAGGGDSPE
-914 ESLSIDLSAPGQD
+914 RAAPG
-927 VDRAWRDLTGQNKF
+927 
-941 ADFDNPSEI
+941 
-950 QATGNLGDFTLS
+950 
-962 QTKGKQ
+962 KG
-968 WVSLMV
+968 
-974 REMKREGAYSAALEV
+974 E
-989 GTEGFPTRT
+989 
-998 GVATTMYLQALNVAK
+998 
-1013 QRGLGWTSEG
+1013 
-1023 IRSDAALAI
+1023 
-1032 YQRLKEA
+1032 EA
-1039 GVPFK
+1039 
-1044 REGGVDVIDAAALAK
+1044 
-1059 TDLAE
+1059 
-1064 VAKKLETRNRTKNP
+1064 
-1078 TASLDLALPNLDEAF
+1078 LDLALPNLDEAF

-1241 ADALQTVKD
+1241 ADALQTVKK
-1250 AFKNGVLTKEDYQFV
+1250 AFADGVLTKEDYQFV

-1292 AKQWMKEMIEQVKG
+1292 ARQWMNEMVERVKSF
-1306 IAGIKSDAAIL
+1306 AGMPSESAIL
-1317 KALGEVLDPKTV
+1317 KALDEVLNPKSV
-1329 TGERK
+1329 TGQQK
-1334 SGTMIKS
+1334 SATMIKS
-1341 FVGPVPK
+1341 FVGPIPDKIKAR

>member
-1 VTDLPPGFTLDDEK
+1 MAADAVTDLPPGFTLDSEK

-32 SPAEQARSDEFE
+32 SPAERERDERLQRDPRNKE
-44 RSPANIRQAKTE
+44 SLRVAVAN
-56 LAREKDPEARRV
+56 EKDPANRAQLQALADEEARL
-68 IQEEIDRQERA
+68 A
-79 GADAPPEGF
+79 GGGAMDAPPEGF

-96 FKIDAPAPAKPLTGA
+96 FKVDTAAAPAKPLTGA

-131 QIVEQRGATQRAA
+131 QIVEQREATRRAA
-144 NPIVSR
+144 NPVISR

-164 LLGGSIGGLAGIFGI
+164 LLGGSVGGLAGIFGI

-187 GFTEGAQR
+187 GFAEGAQR

-223 EAAMEPIEK
+223 EAAMEPLEK

-246 LAGPATAAPVAAQ
+246 LAGPATTAPLAAQ
-259 RGAVRAGAGKV
+259 LGAVLAGAGKV
-270 ADAALEAA
+270 ADAVLEAA
-278 TPRLSESTMK
+278 TPVVNPSTMK

-293 TEAGIP
+293 TDAGIP

-367 ERIGEISSKYQMP
+367 ERIGEISSKYQVP
-380 IEDFGDLNALARRDT
+380 VDDFGDLNALARRDT

-457 DDALTNNA
+457 DDALANNI

-857 KKRDAEAKKQSAAD
+857 KKRDAEAKKRSAAD
-871 ELRKAAEVETDPEVK
+871 ELRKAAEAEPDPEVK

-891 RAEKVAPKKEKT
+891 RAEKIAPKEKANAP
-903 DVAKPPKAADE
+903 DKVGKQEGGQRERAPGDEGRKAAEAGGGDSPE
-914 ESLSIDLSAPGQD
+914 RAAPG
-927 VDRAWRDLTGQNKF
+927 
-941 ADFDNPSEI
+941 
-950 QATGNLGDFTLS
+950 
-962 QTKGKQ
+962 KG
-968 WVSLMV
+968 
-974 REMKREGAYSAALEV
+974 E
-989 GTEGFPTRT
+989 
-998 GVATTMYLQALNVAK
+998 
-1013 QRGLGWTSEG
+1013 
-1023 IRSDAALAI
+1023 
-1032 YQRLKEA
+1032 EA
-1039 GVPFK
+1039 
-1044 REGGVDVIDAAALAK
+1044 
-1059 TDLAE
+1059 
-1064 VAKKLETRNRTKNP
+1064 
-1078 TASLDLALPNLDEAF
+1078 LDLALPNLDEAF

-1157 ETPANAQAKGSYNS
+1157 ETPPNAQAKGRYNS

-1241 ADALQTVKD
+1241 ADALQTVKK
-1250 AFKNGVLTKEDYQFV
+1250 AFADGVLTKEDYQFV

-1341 FVGPVPK
+1341 FVGPIPK

>member
-1 VTDLPPGFTLDDEK
+1 MAADAVTDLPPGFALDSEK

-68 IQEEIDRQERA
+68 IQDEISRQERA
-79 GADAPPEGF
+79 SAAEPPAGF

-96 FKIDAPAPAKPLTGA
+96 FKLDGAAAPAKPLTGA

-131 QIVEQRGATQRAA
+131 QIVEQREATRRAA
-144 NPIVSR
+144 NPVISR

-179 NTEQGGDK
+179 NTEQGGDE
-187 GFTEGAQR
+187 GFAEGAQR

-232 VGQVLPPTAGVFGT
+232 VGQALPPVVGVNGALVNS
-246 LAGPATAAPVAAQ
+246 LATPRQAAA
-259 RGAVRAGAGKV
+259 GAVRAGAGKV

-293 TEAGIP
+293 TDAGIP

-367 ERIGEISSKYQMP
+367 ERIGEISSKYQVP
-380 IEDFGDLNALARRDT
+380 VDDFGDLNALARRDT

-638 ETAPG
+638 ETTPG
-643 AGAPREGGVD
+643 AAP
-653 PAGMVRAVDETEA
+653 AAAVEA
-666 LPQGVPQRPG
+666 LP
-676 SQIPLAESR
+676 AE
-685 PLGDL
+685 GL
-690 TPDWETSPGA
+690 T
-700 GGPARAGAEPGLVP
+700 P

-813 PEMREPPPEK
+813 PEMPDEK

-857 KKRDAEAKKQSAAD
+857 KKRDAEAKKRSAAD
-871 ELRKAAEVETDPEVK
+871 ELRKAAEAEPDPEVK

-891 RAEKVAPKKEKT
+891 RAEKIAPKEKANAP
-903 DVAKPPKAADE
+903 DQVGKQEGGQRERAPGDEGRKAAEAGGGDSPE
-914 ESLSIDLSAPGQD
+914 RAAPG
-927 VDRAWRDLTGQNKF
+927 
-941 ADFDNPSEI
+941 
-950 QATGNLGDFTLS
+950 
-962 QTKGKQ
+962 KG
-968 WVSLMV
+968 
-974 REMKREGAYSAALEV
+974 E
-989 GTEGFPTRT
+989 
-998 GVATTMYLQALNVAK
+998 
-1013 QRGLGWTSEG
+1013 
-1023 IRSDAALAI
+1023 
-1032 YQRLKEA
+1032 EA
-1039 GVPFK
+1039 
-1044 REGGVDVIDAAALAK
+1044 
-1059 TDLAE
+1059 
-1064 VAKKLETRNRTKNP
+1064 
-1078 TASLDLALPNLDEAF
+1078 LDLALPNLDEAF

-1110 TARGRRQSR
+1110 TSRGRRQSR
-1119 RAIEDG
+1119 RALEDG

-1157 ETPANAQAKGSYNS
+1157 ETPVNAQAKGSYNS

-1241 ADALQTVKD
+1241 AEALQTVKK
-1250 AFKNGVLTKEDYQFV
+1250 AFADGVLTKDDYQFV

>member
-1 VTDLPPGFTLDDEK
+1 MAADAVTDLPPGFALDDEK

-68 IQEEIDRQERA
+68 IQDEISRQERA
-79 GADAPPEGF
+79 GAAEPPQGF

-96 FKIDAPAPAKPLTGA
+96 FKLDGAAAPAKPLTGA

-131 QIVEQRGATQRAA
+131 QIVEQREATRRAA
-144 NPIVSR
+144 NPVISR

-164 LLGGSIGGLAGIFGI
+164 LLGGSVGGLAGIFGI

-187 GFTEGAQR
+187 GFAEGAQR

-232 VGQVLPPTAGVFGT
+232 VGQALPPVVGVNGALVNS
-246 LAGPATAAPVAAQ
+246 LATPRQAAA
-259 RGAVRAGAGKV
+259 GAVRAGAGKV

-293 TEAGIP
+293 TDAGIP

-367 ERIGEISSKYQMP
+367 ERIGEISSKYQVP
-380 IEDFGDLNALARRDT
+380 VDDFGDLNALARRDT

-638 ETAPG
+638 ETTPG
-643 AGAPREGGVD
+643 AAP
-653 PAGMVRAVDETEA
+653 AAAVEA
-666 LPQGVPQRPG
+666 LP
-676 SQIPLAESR
+676 AE
-685 PLGDL
+685 GL
-690 TPDWETSPGA
+690 T
-700 GGPARAGAEPGLVP
+700 P

-813 PEMREPPPEK
+813 PEMPDEK

-857 KKRDAEAKKQSAAD
+857 KKRDAEAKKRSAAD
-871 ELRKAAEVETDPEVK
+871 ELRKAAEAEPDPEVK

-891 RAEKVAPKKEKT
+891 RAEKIAPKEKANAP
-903 DVAKPPKAADE
+903 DKVGKQEGGQRERAPGDEGRKAAEAGGGDSPE
-914 ESLSIDLSAPGQD
+914 RAAPG
-927 VDRAWRDLTGQNKF
+927 
-941 ADFDNPSEI
+941 
-950 QATGNLGDFTLS
+950 
-962 QTKGKQ
+962 KG
-968 WVSLMV
+968 
-974 REMKREGAYSAALEV
+974 E
-989 GTEGFPTRT
+989 
-998 GVATTMYLQALNVAK
+998 
-1013 QRGLGWTSEG
+1013 
-1023 IRSDAALAI
+1023 
-1032 YQRLKEA
+1032 EA
-1039 GVPFK
+1039 
-1044 REGGVDVIDAAALAK
+1044 
-1059 TDLAE
+1059 
-1064 VAKKLETRNRTKNP
+1064 
-1078 TASLDLALPNLDEAF
+1078 LDLALPNLDEAF

-1228 AAMEAMDKASGGD
+1228 QAMEAMDKASGGD
-1241 ADALQTVKD
+1241 ADALQTVKK
-1250 AFKNGVLTKEDYQFV
+1250 AFADGVLTKEDYQFV

-1292 AKQWMKEMIEQVKG
+1292 ARQWMNEMAERVKSF
-1306 IAGIKSDAAIL
+1306 AGMPSESAIL
-1317 KALGEVLDPKTV
+1317 KALDEVLNPKSV
-1329 TGERK
+1329 TGQQK
-1334 SGTMIKS
+1334 SATMIKS
-1341 FVGPVPK
+1341 FVGPIPDKIKAR

>member
-1 VTDLPPGFTLDDEK
+1 MAADAVTDLPPGFALDDEK

-56 LAREKDPEARRV
+56 LAREKAPEARRV
-68 IQEEIDRQERA
+68 IQDEISRQERA
-79 GADAPPEGF
+79 STAEPPAGF

-96 FKIDAPAPAKPLTGA
+96 FKLDGAAAPAKPLTGA

-131 QIVEQRGATQRAA
+131 QIVEQREATRRAA
-144 NPIVSR
+144 NPVISR

-164 LLGGSIGGLAGIFGI
+164 LLGGSVGGLAGIFGI

-187 GFTEGAQR
+187 GFAEGAQR

-223 EAAMEPIEK
+223 EAAMEPLEK

-246 LAGPATAAPVAAQ
+246 LVGPATAAPLAAQ

-293 TEAGIP
+293 TDAGIP

-465 AEADVTALANARRQ
+465 AETDVTALANARRQ

-580 NLLGPRVVKRMIEAE
+580 NLLGPRVVKRMIDAE

-613 QGFEDVPQGAAPA
+613 QGFEDVPQGARPA
-626 RANPLGDLTPDW
+626 GPGPLGDLTPDW

-643 AGAPREGGVD
+643 AAP
-653 PAGMVRAVDETEA
+653 AAAVEA
-666 LPQGVPQRPG
+666 LP
-676 SQIPLAESR
+676 AE
-685 PLGDL
+685 GL
-690 TPDWETSPGA
+690 T
-700 GGPARAGAEPGLVP
+700 P

-804 IRPQEVKPA
+804 I
-813 PEMREPPPEK
+813 
-823 IPVGE
+823 
-828 ATEIKPEVVK
+828 KPEVVK
-838 PAPEIPDHPEVA
+838 PAPEIPEHPEVA
-850 KVKDAIL
+850 KVKEAIL
-857 KKRDAEAKKQSAAD
+857 KKRDAEAKKRAAAD
-871 ELRKAAEVETDPEVK
+871 ELRKAAEVEPDPEVK
-886 AALLE
+886 AALIK
-891 RAEKVAPKKEKT
+891 RAEAMTPKEKADVST
-903 DVAKPPKAADE
+903 DKSVGAGDLRKEAGQESPPKDGDAKAPKAAGE
-914 ESLSIDLSAPGQD
+914 ESLDLG
-927 VDRAWRDLTGQNKF
+927 
-941 ADFDNPSEI
+941 
-950 QATGNLGDFTLS
+950 
-962 QTKGKQ
+962 
-968 WVSLMV
+968 
-974 REMKREGAYSAALEV
+974 
-989 GTEGFPTRT
+989 
-998 GVATTMYLQALNVAK
+998 
-1013 QRGLGWTSEG
+1013 
-1023 IRSDAALAI
+1023 
-1032 YQRLKEA
+1032 
-1039 GVPFK
+1039 
-1044 REGGVDVIDAAALAK
+1044 
-1059 TDLAE
+1059 
-1064 VAKKLETRNRTKNP
+1064 
-1078 TASLDLALPNLDEAF
+1078 LPNLDEAF
-1093 LDNQLRAKA
+1093 LDTQLRAKA
-1102 KAAPPPPP
+1102 KTEPPP
-1110 TARGRRQSR
+1110 TPRGRRQSR
-1119 RAIEDG
+1119 RAIEQG
-1125 IADGSL
+1125 IADGTL
-1131 DKEGGAL
+1131 DAEGGTL
-1138 ALWALDK
+1138 ALWAMDQ

-1157 ETPANAQAKGSYNS
+1157 DAPANAQAKGSYNS
-1171 ASEIVKLFKGQTNP
+1171 ASQIVKLFKGQTNP

-1190 EILHHSERLMP
+1190 EILHHAERLMP
-1201 EPVQQGIRRAWER
+1201 EPVQQGIRRSWER
-1214 ATKDLMAKATPERR
+1214 AVKKIMSEATPERR
-1228 AAMEAMDKASGGD
+1228 QAMEAMDKASGGD
-1241 ADALQTVKD
+1241 ADALQTVKK
-1250 AFKNGVLTKEDYQFV
+1250 AFADGVLTKEDYQFV

-1282 FTGRGSWRAQ
+1282 FTGRGSWRSQ
-1292 AKQWMKEMIEQVKG
+1292 ARQWMNEMVERVKSF
-1306 IAGIKSDAAIL
+1306 AGMPSESAIL
-1317 KALGEVLDPKTV
+1317 KALDEVLNPKSV
-1329 TGERK
+1329 TGQQK
-1334 SGTMIKS
+1334 SATMIKS
-1341 FVGPVPK
+1341 FVGPIPDKIKAR

>member
-1 VTDLPPGFTLDDEK
+1 MPFVPDT
-15 PVKRSPAEDKLA
+15 A
-27 VLAKL
+27 
-32 SPAEQARSDEFE
+32 
-44 RSPANIRQAKTE
+44 
-56 LAREKDPEARRV
+56 PEAASAPRGRFV
-68 IQEEIDRQERA
+68 P
-79 GADAPPEGF
+79 DAPPPAAPEPLPARVPG
-88 TVDELPPG
+88 TSIGLGIPGVDPEWAAG
-96 FKIDAPAPAKPLTGA
+96 RAPEQVASR
-111 AAVPQDPAAAAR
+111 QRQEAAAR
-123 VAAEAKAR
+123 S
-131 QIVEQRGATQRAA
+131 
-144 NPIVSR
+144 PIRDKV
-150 AVGAAEAGLEVATR
+150 VGAVEGALDIVAKVV
-164 LLGGSIGGLAGIFGI
+164 GGGVGGIGGLWYGVLTGEGKNNAP
-179 NTEQGGDK
+179 EK
-187 GFTEGAQR
+187 MVEGAQR
-195 GIQGVRDALQ
+195 GVGVVRDIYRQTRL
-205 MVGVT
+205 T
-210 SGKPMSQTGQEYT
+210 SGGEPETEFGRTLTGLVDR
-223 EAAMEPIEK
+223 AAEVFPS
-232 VGQVLPPTAGVFGT
+232 VGTGPRGT
-246 LAGPATAAPVAAQ
+246 LVNPMPEGAVGN
-259 RGAVRAGAGKV
+259 AVRAARDMGRAAGGA
-270 ADAALEAA
+270 AAEAA
-278 TPRLSESTMK
+278 TPRMSQRSMELVGK
-288 RAQAA
+288 A
-293 TEAGIP
+293 TDAGVP
-299 ISPHQLSDNKFIKLL
+299 INFHQLSDNKFIKLL

-367 ERIGEISSKYQMP
+367 ERIGEISSKYQVP
-380 IEDFGDLNALARRDT
+380 VDDFGDLNALARRDT

-638 ETAPG
+638 ETTPG
-643 AGAPREGGVD
+643 AAP
-653 PAGMVRAVDETEA
+653 AAAVEA
-666 LPQGVPQRPG
+666 LP
-676 SQIPLAESR
+676 AE
-685 PLGDL
+685 GL
-690 TPDWETSPGA
+690 T
-700 GGPARAGAEPGLVP
+700 P

-857 KKRDAEAKKQSAAD
+857 KKRDAEAKKRSAAD
-871 ELRKAAEVETDPEVK
+871 ELRKAAEAEPDPEVK

-891 RAEKVAPKKEKT
+891 RAEKIAPKEKANAP
-903 DVAKPPKAADE
+903 DKVGKQEGGQRERAPGDEGRKAAEAGGGDSPE
-914 ESLSIDLSAPGQD
+914 RAAPG
-927 VDRAWRDLTGQNKF
+927 
-941 ADFDNPSEI
+941 
-950 QATGNLGDFTLS
+950 
-962 QTKGKQ
+962 KG
-968 WVSLMV
+968 
-974 REMKREGAYSAALEV
+974 E
-989 GTEGFPTRT
+989 
-998 GVATTMYLQALNVAK
+998 
-1013 QRGLGWTSEG
+1013 
-1023 IRSDAALAI
+1023 
-1032 YQRLKEA
+1032 EA
-1039 GVPFK
+1039 
-1044 REGGVDVIDAAALAK
+1044 
-1059 TDLAE
+1059 
-1064 VAKKLETRNRTKNP
+1064 
-1078 TASLDLALPNLDEAF
+1078 LDLALPNLDEAF

-1157 ETPANAQAKGSYNS
+1157 ETPPNAQAKGRYNS

-1201 EPVQQGIRRAWER
+1201 EPVQHGIRRAWER

>member
-1 VTDLPPGFTLDDEK
+1 MAADAVTDLPPGFTLDSEK

-32 SPAEQARSDEFE
+32 SPAERERDERLQRDPRNKE
-44 RSPANIRQAKTE
+44 SLRVAVAN
-56 LAREKDPEARRV
+56 EKDPANRAQLQALADEEARL
-68 IQEEIDRQERA
+68 A
-79 GADAPPEGF
+79 GGGAMDAPPEGF

-96 FKIDAPAPAKPLTGA
+96 FKVDTAAAPAKPLTGA

-131 QIVEQRGATQRAA
+131 QIVEQREATRRAA
-144 NPIVSR
+144 NPVISR

-164 LLGGSIGGLAGIFGI
+164 LLGGSVGGLAGIFGI

-367 ERIGEISSKYQMP
+367 ERIGEISSKYQVP
-380 IEDFGDLNALARRDT
+380 VDDFGDLNALARRDT

-638 ETAPG
+638 ETTPG
-643 AGAPREGGVD
+643 AAP
-653 PAGMVRAVDETEA
+653 AAAVEA
-666 LPQGVPQRPG
+666 LP
-676 SQIPLAESR
+676 AE
-685 PLGDL
+685 GL
-690 TPDWETSPGA
+690 T
-700 GGPARAGAEPGLVP
+700 P

-813 PEMREPPPEK
+813 PEMPDEK

-857 KKRDAEAKKQSAAD
+857 KKRDAEAKKRSAAD
-871 ELRKAAEVETDPEVK
+871 ELRKAAEAEPDPEVK

-891 RAEKVAPKKEKT
+891 RAEKIAPKEKANAP
-903 DVAKPPKAADE
+903 DQVGKQEGGQRERAPGDEGRKAAEAGGGDSPE
-914 ESLSIDLSAPGQD
+914 RAAPG
-927 VDRAWRDLTGQNKF
+927 
-941 ADFDNPSEI
+941 
-950 QATGNLGDFTLS
+950 
-962 QTKGKQ
+962 KG
-968 WVSLMV
+968 
-974 REMKREGAYSAALEV
+974 E
-989 GTEGFPTRT
+989 
-998 GVATTMYLQALNVAK
+998 
-1013 QRGLGWTSEG
+1013 
-1023 IRSDAALAI
+1023 
-1032 YQRLKEA
+1032 EA
-1039 GVPFK
+1039 
-1044 REGGVDVIDAAALAK
+1044 
-1059 TDLAE
+1059 
-1064 VAKKLETRNRTKNP
+1064 
-1078 TASLDLALPNLDEAF
+1078 LDLALPNLDEAF

-1157 ETPANAQAKGSYNS
+1157 ETPANAQARGSYNS
-1171 ASEIVKLFKGQTNP
+1171 ASQIVNLFKGQTNP
-1185 QTAIH
+1185 QTVIH
-1190 EILHHSERLMP
+1190 EILHHAERLMP
-1201 EPVQQGIRRAWER
+1201 EQVQQGIRRAWER
-1214 ATKDLMAKATPERR
+1214 AVKNLMAEATPERR

-1241 ADALQTVKD
+1241 AEALQTVKD

>member
-1 VTDLPPGFTLDDEK
+1 MAADAVTDLPPGFTLDSEK

-32 SPAEQARSDEFE
+32 SPTEQARSDEFE

-79 GADAPPEGF
+79 GADAPPAGF

-96 FKIDAPAPAKPLTGA
+96 FKVDAPAPTKPLTGA

-164 LLGGSIGGLAGIFGI
+164 LLGGTFGGLAGVFGI
-179 NTEQGGDK
+179 NTEQGGEK
-187 GFTEGAQR
+187 GFAEGAQR

-210 SGKPMSQTGQEYT
+210 SGRPMSQTGQEYT

-232 VGQVLPPTAGVFGT
+232 VGQALPPVVGVNGALVNS
-246 LAGPATAAPVAAQ
+246 LATPRQAAA
-259 RGAVRAGAGKV
+259 GAVRAGAGKV

-278 TPRLSESTMK
+278 TPAVSPSTMK
-288 RAQAA
+288 RATTAV
-293 TEAGIP
+293 EAGIP
-299 ISPHQLSDNKFIKLL
+299 ISPHQLSGNKFVKLL
-314 GETAENV
+314 GETAESV
-321 PLAGGGS
+321 PGAGGAQ
-328 LRAKRREKF
+328 LKQARRDKF
-337 SAALAKQMDPDT
+337 SAALAKQLDPET
-349 DVTVLDDAAFK
+349 TATVLDDATFK
-360 QLQDAAG
+360 ELQDAAG
-367 ERIGEISSKYQMP
+367 ERIGEISSKYQVP
-380 IEDFGDLNALARRDT
+380 VDDFGDLNAVARRDT
-395 PDVQAVV
+395 PDVQAVI

-408 LAQIAADNGG
+408 LAQIAAENGG
-418 VIPGDTLRKLRT
+418 VVPGDTLRKLRT
-430 EAQSRARNVRGAKPD
+430 EAQSRARNTRGAKPD
-445 LANALDDVVHRF
+445 LGNALDDLVHRL
-457 DDALTNNA
+457 DDALANNIA
-465 AEADVTALANARRQ
+465 DPADVAALTDARRR
-479 YAISKTLE
+479 YAVSKTLE
-487 PLVAKHPDGSFPPS
+487 PLLAKYPDGNFPPS
-501 SLKGVVTSTKEGK
+501 ALKSVVTSTKQGK
-514 RRMARGEGGDL
+514 RRMARGEGGEL

-534 LLKEQVSSGTAERN
+534 LLKEQVSSNTAERAAV
-548 TIYSAL
+548 YSVLGDAAKLFKVGAL
-554 GIGAGAGAAF
+554 WLPSAA
-564 TSLPAAAALY
+564 
-574 AGSALY
+574 Y
-580 NLLGPRVVKRMIEAE
+580 NFIGPRVVKRLVEAQA
-595 KRRNAP
+595 KRNAP

-613 QGFEDVPQGAAPA
+613 QGFEDVPQGARPA
-626 RANPLGDLTPDW
+626 GPGPLGDLTPDW

-813 PEMREPPPEK
+813 PEMPDEK
-823 IPVGE
+823 VPVGE

-838 PAPEIPDHPEVA
+838 PAPEIPEHPEVA

-857 KKRDAEAKKQSAAD
+857 KKRDAEAKKRAAAD
-871 ELRKAAEVETDPEVK
+871 ELRKAAEAEPDPEVK

-891 RAEKVAPKKEKT
+891 RAEKIAPKEKANAP
-903 DVAKPPKAADE
+903 DKVGKQE
-914 ESLSIDLSAPGQD
+914 GGQRERAPGD
-927 VDRAWRDLTGQNKF
+927 EGGK
-941 ADFDNPSEI
+941 
-950 QATGNLGDFTLS
+950 AT
-962 QTKGKQ
+962 
-968 WVSLMV
+968 
-974 REMKREGAYSAALEV
+974 
-989 GTEGFPTRT
+989 
-998 GVATTMYLQALNVAK
+998 
-1013 QRGLGWTSEG
+1013 
-1023 IRSDAALAI
+1023 
-1032 YQRLKEA
+1032 EA
-1039 GVPFK
+1039 GGSDSPE
-1044 REGGVDVIDAAALAK
+1044 RAAPGKGEEA
-1059 TDLAE
+1059 
-1064 VAKKLETRNRTKNP
+1064 
-1078 TASLDLALPNLDEAF
+1078 LDLALPNLDEAF

-1110 TARGRRQSR
+1110 TARGRRQTR
-1119 RAIEDG
+1119 RALEDG

-1292 AKQWMKEMIEQVKG
+1292 AKQWMKEMIEHVKG
-1306 IAGIKSDAAIL
+1306 VAGIKSDAAIL

-1329 TGERK
+1329 TGQRK
-1334 SGTMIKS
+1334 SATMVKS
-1341 FVGPVPK
+1341 FTGPIPKE

>member
-1 VTDLPPGFTLDDEK
+1 VTDLPEGFTLDSEK

-27 VLAKL
+27 VLARL
-32 SPAEQARSDEFE
+32 SPTEQARSDEFE

-56 LAREKDPEARRV
+56 LSREKDPEARRV

-96 FKIDAPAPAKPLTGA
+96 FKVDTAAAPSKPLTGA
-111 AAVPQDPAAAAR
+111 AAVPQAPAAAAR

-187 GFTEGAQR
+187 GFAEGAQR

-246 LAGPATAAPVAAQ
+246 LAGPATAAPMAAQ

-293 TEAGIP
+293 TDAGIP

-580 NLLGPRVVKRMIEAE
+580 NLLGPRVVKRMIDAE

-613 QGFEDVPQGAAPA
+613 RGFEDVPQGTRPA
-626 RANPLGDLTPDW
+626 GPGPLGDLTPDW

-643 AGAPREGGVD
+643 AAAAREQGVD
-653 PAGMVRAVDETEA
+653 PTGMVRAVDEGA
-666 LPQGVPQRPG
+666 PLPQGIPQRPG
-676 SQIPLAESR
+676 AQIPLAESR

-727 ALTERAGQ
+727 GLDERAGR

-752 GGPAEVAATDASN
+752 GGPAEVAATDTAN

-813 PEMREPPPEK
+813 PEMPDEK

-838 PAPEIPDHPEVA
+838 PAPEIPEHPEVA
-850 KVKDAIL
+850 KVKEAIL
-857 KKRDAEAKKQSAAD
+857 KKRDAEAKKRAAAD
-871 ELRKAAEVETDPEVK
+871 ELRKAAEVEPDPEVK
-886 AALLE
+886 AALIK
-891 RAEKVAPKKEKT
+891 RAEAVTPKEKADVST
-903 DVAKPPKAADE
+903 DKSVGTGDLRKEAGQESPPKDSDAKAPKAAGE
-914 ESLSIDLSAPGQD
+914 ESLDLG
-927 VDRAWRDLTGQNKF
+927 
-941 ADFDNPSEI
+941 
-950 QATGNLGDFTLS
+950 
-962 QTKGKQ
+962 
-968 WVSLMV
+968 
-974 REMKREGAYSAALEV
+974 
-989 GTEGFPTRT
+989 
-998 GVATTMYLQALNVAK
+998 
-1013 QRGLGWTSEG
+1013 
-1023 IRSDAALAI
+1023 
-1032 YQRLKEA
+1032 
-1039 GVPFK
+1039 
-1044 REGGVDVIDAAALAK
+1044 
-1059 TDLAE
+1059 
-1064 VAKKLETRNRTKNP
+1064 
-1078 TASLDLALPNLDEAF
+1078 LPNLDEAF
-1093 LDNQLRAKA
+1093 LDTQLRAKA
-1102 KAAPPPPP
+1102 KTEPPP
-1110 TARGRRQSR
+1110 TPRGRRQSR
-1119 RAIEDG
+1119 RAIEQG
-1125 IADGSL
+1125 IADGTL
-1131 DKEGGAL
+1131 DAEGGTL
-1138 ALWALDK
+1138 ALWAMDQ

-1157 ETPANAQAKGSYNS
+1157 DAPANAQAKGSYNS
-1171 ASEIVKLFKGQTNP
+1171 ASQIVKLFKGQTNP

-1190 EILHHSERLMP
+1190 EILHHAERLMP
-1201 EPVQQGIRRAWER
+1201 EPVQQGIRRSWER
-1214 ATKDLMAKATPERR
+1214 AVKKLMSEATPERR
-1228 AAMEAMDKASGGD
+1228 QAMEAMDKASGGD
-1241 ADALQTVKD
+1241 ADALQTVKE
-1250 AFKNGVLTKEDYQFV
+1250 AFKSGVLKKEDYQFV

-1292 AKQWMKEMIEQVKG
+1292 ARQWMNEMVERVKG
-1306 IAGIKSDAAIL
+1306 FAGMPSESAIL
-1317 KALGEVLDPKTV
+1317 KALDEVLNPKSV
-1329 TGERK
+1329 TGQRK

-1341 FVGPVPK
+1341 FTGPIPKE

>member
-1 VTDLPPGFTLDDEK
+1 MAADAVTDLPPGFTLDSEK

-32 SPAEQARSDEFE
+32 SPTEQARSDEFE

-68 IQEEIDRQERA
+68 IQDEIDRQERA
-79 GADAPPEGF
+79 GAAEPPAGF

-96 FKIDAPAPAKPLTGA
+96 FKVDAPAPAKPLTGA

-131 QIVEQRGATQRAA
+131 QIVEQRGAAQRAA
-144 NPIVSR
+144 NPIVRR

-187 GFTEGAQR
+187 GFAEGAQR

-223 EAAMEPIEK
+223 EAAMEPLEK
-232 VGQVLPPTAGVFGT
+232 VGQALPPVVGVNGALVNS
-246 LAGPATAAPVAAQ
+246 LATPRQAAA
-259 RGAVRAGAGKV
+259 GAVRAGAGKV

-293 TEAGIP
+293 TDAGIP

-367 ERIGEISSKYQMP
+367 ERIGEISSKYQVP
-380 IEDFGDLNALARRDT
+380 VDDFGDLNALARRDT

-653 PAGMVRAVDETEA
+653 PTGMVRAVDETEA

-744 DLPDTLVA
+744 GLPDTLVA

-857 KKRDAEAKKQSAAD
+857 KKRDAEAKKQAAAD

-891 RAEKVAPKKEKT
+891 RAEKIAPKEKANAP
-903 DVAKPPKAADE
+903 DKVGKQEGGQRERAPGDEGRKAAEAGGGDSPE
-914 ESLSIDLSAPGQD
+914 RAAPG
-927 VDRAWRDLTGQNKF
+927 
-941 ADFDNPSEI
+941 
-950 QATGNLGDFTLS
+950 
-962 QTKGKQ
+962 KG
-968 WVSLMV
+968 
-974 REMKREGAYSAALEV
+974 E
-989 GTEGFPTRT
+989 
-998 GVATTMYLQALNVAK
+998 
-1013 QRGLGWTSEG
+1013 
-1023 IRSDAALAI
+1023 
-1032 YQRLKEA
+1032 EA
-1039 GVPFK
+1039 
-1044 REGGVDVIDAAALAK
+1044 
-1059 TDLAE
+1059 
-1064 VAKKLETRNRTKNP
+1064 
-1078 TASLDLALPNLDEAF
+1078 LDLALPNLDEAF

-1157 ETPANAQAKGSYNS
+1157 ETPANAQAKGRYNS

-1241 ADALQTVKD
+1241 ADALQTVKK
-1250 AFKNGVLTKEDYQFV
+1250 AFADGVLTKEDYQFV

-1292 AKQWMKEMIEQVKG
+1292 AKQWMKEMIEHVKG

>member
-1 VTDLPPGFTLDDEK
+1 MAADAVTDLPPGFALDDEK

-27 VLAKL
+27 AQARL
-32 SPAEQARSDEFE
+32 SPSERARDEQLQRDPRNREALRVAV
-44 RSPANIRQAKTE
+44 AN
-56 LAREKDPEARRV
+56 EKDPANRA
-68 IQEEIDRQERA
+68 QLQALADEEDRLSSAAAE
-79 GADAPPEGF
+79 PPQGF

-96 FKIDAPAPAKPLTGA
+96 FKLDGAAAPAKPLTGA

-131 QIVEQRGATQRAA
+131 QIVEQREATRRAA
-144 NPIVSR
+144 NPVISR

-164 LLGGSIGGLAGIFGI
+164 LLGGSVGGLAGIFGI

-187 GFTEGAQR
+187 GFAEGAQR

-232 VGQVLPPTAGVFGT
+232 LGQALPPVVGVNGALVNSLATPRQAALGT
-246 LAGPATAAPVAAQ
+246 
-259 RGAVRAGAGKV
+259 VRAGAGKV

-278 TPRLSESTMK
+278 TPVVNPSTMK
-288 RAQAA
+288 RAA
-293 TEAGIP
+293 TAVEAGIP
-299 ISPHQLSDNKFIKLL
+299 ISPHQLSGNKFVKLL
-314 GETAENV
+314 GETAESV
-321 PLAGGGS
+321 PGAGGAQ
-328 LRAKRREKF
+328 LKQARREKF
-337 SAALAKQMDPDT
+337 SAALAKQMDPET
-349 DVTVLDDAAFK
+349 TATVLDDATFK
-360 QLQDAAG
+360 ELQDAAG
-367 ERIGEISSKYQMP
+367 ERIGEISSKYEVP
-380 IEDFGDLNALARRDT
+380 VDDFGDLNAVARRDT
-395 PDVQAVV
+395 PDVQAVI

-408 LAQIAADNGG
+408 LAQIAAENGG
-418 VIPGDTLRKLRT
+418 VVPGDTLRKLRT

-445 LANALDDVVHRF
+445 LANALDDLVHRL
-457 DDALTNNA
+457 DDALANNIA
-465 AEADVTALANARRQ
+465 DPADVAALTDARRR
-479 YAISKTLE
+479 YAVSKTLE
-487 PLVAKHPDGSFPPS
+487 PLLAKYPDGNFPPS
-501 SLKGVVTSTKEGK
+501 ALKAVVTSTKQGK
-514 RRMARGEGGDL
+514 RRMARGEGGEM

-534 LLKEQVSSGTAERN
+534 LLKEQVSSNTAERAAV
-548 TIYSAL
+548 YSVLGDAAKLFKVGAL
-554 GIGAGAGAAF
+554 WLPSAA
-564 TSLPAAAALY
+564 
-574 AGSALY
+574 Y
-580 NLLGPRVVKRMIEAE
+580 NFIGPRVVKRLVEAQA
-595 KRRNAP
+595 KRNAP

-613 QGFEDVPQGAAPA
+613 QGFEDVPQGARPA
-626 RANPLGDLTPDW
+626 GPGPLGDLTPDW

-643 AGAPREGGVD
+643 AAP
-653 PAGMVRAVDETEA
+653 AAAVEA
-666 LPQGVPQRPG
+666 LP
-676 SQIPLAESR
+676 AE
-685 PLGDL
+685 GL
-690 TPDWETSPGA
+690 T
-700 GGPARAGAEPGLVP
+700 P

-727 ALTERAGQ
+727 GLDERAGQ

-813 PEMREPPPEK
+813 PEMPDEK

-828 ATEIKPEVVK
+828 ATEIKPEIVK

-857 KKRDAEAKKQSAAD
+857 KKRDAEAKKRSAAD
-871 ELRKAAEVETDPEVK
+871 ELRKAAEAEPDPEVK

-891 RAEKVAPKKEKT
+891 RAEKIAPKEKANAP
-903 DVAKPPKAADE
+903 DQVGKQEGGQRERAPGDEGRKAAEAGGGDSPE
-914 ESLSIDLSAPGQD
+914 RAAPG
-927 VDRAWRDLTGQNKF
+927 
-941 ADFDNPSEI
+941 
-950 QATGNLGDFTLS
+950 
-962 QTKGKQ
+962 KG
-968 WVSLMV
+968 
-974 REMKREGAYSAALEV
+974 E
-989 GTEGFPTRT
+989 
-998 GVATTMYLQALNVAK
+998 
-1013 QRGLGWTSEG
+1013 
-1023 IRSDAALAI
+1023 
-1032 YQRLKEA
+1032 EA
-1039 GVPFK
+1039 
-1044 REGGVDVIDAAALAK
+1044 
-1059 TDLAE
+1059 
-1064 VAKKLETRNRTKNP
+1064 
-1078 TASLDLALPNLDEAF
+1078 LDLALPNLDEAF

-1157 ETPANAQAKGSYNS
+1157 DAPANAQAKGSYNS
-1171 ASEIVKLFKGQTNP
+1171 ASQIVKLFKGQTNP

-1190 EILHHSERLMP
+1190 EILHHAERLMP

-1306 IAGIKSDAAIL
+1306 TAGIKSDAAIL
-1317 KALGEVLDPKTV
+1317 KALDEVLNPKSV
-1329 TGERK
+1329 TGQQK
-1334 SGTMIKS
+1334 SATMIKS
-1341 FVGPVPK
+1341 FVGPIPDKIKAR

>member
-1 VTDLPPGFTLDDEK
+1 MAADAVTDLPPGFTLDSEK

-27 VLAKL
+27 VLARL
-32 SPAEQARSDEFE
+32 SPTEQARSDEFE

-246 LAGPATAAPVAAQ
+246 LAGPATAAPMAAQ

-613 QGFEDVPQGAAPA
+613 RGFEDVPQGTRPA
-626 RANPLGDLTPDW
+626 GPGPLGDLTPDW

-643 AGAPREGGVD
+643 AAP
-653 PAGMVRAVDETEA
+653 AAAVEA
-666 LPQGVPQRPG
+666 LP
-676 SQIPLAESR
+676 AE
-685 PLGDL
+685 GL
-690 TPDWETSPGA
+690 T
-700 GGPARAGAEPGLVP
+700 P

-903 DVAKPPKAADE
+903 DVAADKPVGASGVRKEAGQEGGEAKAPKAAGE
-914 ESLSIDLSAPGQD
+914 E
-927 VDRAWRDLTGQNKF
+927 
-941 ADFDNPSEI
+941 
-950 QATGNLGDFTLS
+950 
-962 QTKGKQ
+962 
-968 WVSLMV
+968 
-974 REMKREGAYSAALEV
+974 
-989 GTEGFPTRT
+989 
-998 GVATTMYLQALNVAK
+998 
-1013 QRGLGWTSEG
+1013 
-1023 IRSDAALAI
+1023 
-1032 YQRLKEA
+1032 
-1039 GVPFK
+1039 
-1044 REGGVDVIDAAALAK
+1044 
-1059 TDLAE
+1059 
-1064 VAKKLETRNRTKNP
+1064 
-1078 TASLDLALPNLDEAF
+1078 SLDLALPNLDEAF

-1110 TARGRRQSR
+1110 TARGRRQTR
-1119 RAIEDG
+1119 RALEDG

-1250 AFKNGVLTKEDYQFV
+1250 AFKNGVLTKEDYHLV

-1292 AKQWMKEMIEQVKG
+1292 AKQWMKEMIEQIKG

-1329 TGERK
+1329 TGQRK
-1334 SGTMIKS
+1334 SATMIKS
-1341 FVGPVPK
+1341 FTGPIPKE

>member
-1 VTDLPPGFTLDDEK
+1 MAADAVTDLPPGFTLDSEK

-32 SPAEQARSDEFE
+32 SPTEQARSDEFE

-68 IQEEIDRQERA
+68 IQDEIDRQERA
-79 GADAPPEGF
+79 GAAEPPAGF

-96 FKIDAPAPAKPLTGA
+96 FKVDAPAPAKPLTGA

-131 QIVEQRGATQRAA
+131 QIVEQRGAAQRAA

-187 GFTEGAQR
+187 GFAEGAQR

-232 VGQVLPPTAGVFGT
+232 VGQALPPVVGVNGALVNS
-246 LAGPATAAPVAAQ
+246 LATPRQAAA
-259 RGAVRAGAGKV
+259 GAVRAGAGKV

-293 TEAGIP
+293 TDAGIP

-367 ERIGEISSKYQMP
+367 ERIGEISSKYQVP
-380 IEDFGDLNALARRDT
+380 VDDFGDLNALARRDT

-638 ETAPG
+638 ETTPG
-643 AGAPREGGVD
+643 AAP
-653 PAGMVRAVDETEA
+653 AAAVEA
-666 LPQGVPQRPG
+666 LP
-676 SQIPLAESR
+676 AE
-685 PLGDL
+685 GL
-690 TPDWETSPGA
+690 T
-700 GGPARAGAEPGLVP
+700 P

-813 PEMREPPPEK
+813 PEMPDEK

-857 KKRDAEAKKQSAAD
+857 KKRDAEAKKRSAAD
-871 ELRKAAEVETDPEVK
+871 ELRKAAEAEPDPEVK

-891 RAEKVAPKKEKT
+891 RAEKIAPKEKANAP
-903 DVAKPPKAADE
+903 DKVGKQEGGQRERAPGDEGRKAAEAGGGDSPE
-914 ESLSIDLSAPGQD
+914 RAAPG
-927 VDRAWRDLTGQNKF
+927 
-941 ADFDNPSEI
+941 
-950 QATGNLGDFTLS
+950 
-962 QTKGKQ
+962 KG
-968 WVSLMV
+968 
-974 REMKREGAYSAALEV
+974 E
-989 GTEGFPTRT
+989 
-998 GVATTMYLQALNVAK
+998 
-1013 QRGLGWTSEG
+1013 
-1023 IRSDAALAI
+1023 
-1032 YQRLKEA
+1032 EA
-1039 GVPFK
+1039 
-1044 REGGVDVIDAAALAK
+1044 
-1059 TDLAE
+1059 
-1064 VAKKLETRNRTKNP
+1064 
-1078 TASLDLALPNLDEAF
+1078 LDLALPNLDEAF